1 MTTCLGRVRG
11 SISQTRAVGSFTQ
24 LIVLGILCQ
33 SGYAV
38 PQYVYYDDGTAWY
51 RKGVRGGYYVIDIR
65 LTASPGWSGT
75 IDTDWENVF
84 SLKAD

>member
-11 SISQTRAVGSFTQ
+11 SISQTRAV
-24 LIVLGILCQ
+24 GILCQ

>member
-1 MTTCLGRVRG
+1 MSTCLGRVKG
-11 SISQTRAVGSFTQ
+11 SISQTKAIGSLAQ